1 MKQWYSLYVFIILI
15 LLYLFAA
22 IQAEVV
28 GRETLDDWVKFT
40 VNINT
45 VYKRR
50 QQRINRGE
58 EIMWVPVQDLTCKCP
73 KVRLHRRYL
82 IVSEDKTSGSRSGL
96 VLDNR
101 SIVIPWKDKWQKR
114 LRKFQREERKGRC

>member
-1 MKQWYSLYVFIILI
+1 MIRFFVLP
-15 LLYLFAA
+15 A

-45 VYKRR
+45 VYKRS

-58 EIMWVPVQDLTCKCP
+58 EVMWVPVHDLTCKCP

-82 IVSEDKTSGSRSGL
+82 IVSKDKTSGSRSGI
-96 VLDNR
+96 VLDSK
-101 SIVIPWKDKWQKR
+101 SIVIPWKDDWQNR
-114 LRKFQREERKGRC
+114 LRKFQRYERKGRC